1 MSSTAES
8 AQTPAIAIVNLSKN
22 YNGTPAVVDLSLE
35 IHKGEFFGLL
45 GPNGAGKTTTIGAI
59 SGIVQPTSGE
69 IFVEG
74 LDAVGE
80 YQEVHRRIGVSFQE
94 IILDSRFLNVEEILV
109 YQAGYYGIP
118 AREARPRVIELL
130 EQFELIGKRKALAH
144 QLSGGQKR
152 RLALAKSLI
161 HDPDIL
167 ILDEPTAGADVQLR
181 HRLWN
186 SLRGLQQDRKT
197 VLLTTHYLE
206 EAEALCDRIAIINHG
221 KLIALDTPKALMAET
236 KKSRLEDVF
245 LTLVEEEGRG
255 TRT

>member
-94 IILDSRFLNVEEILV
+94 IILDSRFL
-109 YQAGYYGIP
+109 YYGIP